1 MFRNMSQQLNFAATV
16 SVLTLALFAVTA
28 SIGERASGG
37 VAAQDAMVTLT
48 APIQR

>member
-1 MFRNMSQQLNFAATV
+1 MFRDMSQQLNLAATA

-28 SIGERASGG
+28 SLSERDGIS
-37 VAAQDAMVTLT
+37 VATHDALVTLA

>member
-16 SVLTLALFAVTA
+16 SVLTMALFAVTA
-28 SIGERASGG
+28 SMGELGGGAS
-37 VAAQDAMVTLT
+37 AHDAMVTLT